1 MSRRV
6 LVVGRG
12 NAALCAAIAAAD
24 EGAEVTVL
32 ERAPERFAGGN
43 SVMTDGS
50 MRVAYESSDQL
61 LELMPD
67 LSEGERETLEFEPYD
82 GVRYWEDLT
91 SASAYRTDPDL
102 AAMVIDQ
109 SFDALRWLQDRGI
122 RFVPQ
127 YGASSVRDGDKV
139 RFVGGLSLETV
150 GGGEGL
156 VADLVQR
163 ALSGG
168 AEILYEHRALSLL
181 HDDDGVHGVV
191 ANSGGRSREI
201 EADAVVLAAGG
212 FEANARWRTQFLG
225 PGWDLARVRGSKFNT
240 GDGISMALEAGA
252 ASTGHWSGCHAV
264 PWDLNA
270 PDFSG
275 SPSFYRYSYPIGI
288 MVNVEG
294 DRFLDEGADF
304 WAYTYAAN
312 GHKILAQPAQTAWQ
326 LFDGKSV
333 PLLRQEY
340 NGREVTKFT
349 ADSLEELVEKI
360 PDINVDRTLRTVAA
374 YNAAVDE
381 DVPFDLARKDGK
393 RTNGLA
399 IDKSN
404 WATKLD
410 TPPYHAYGVTCGISF
425 TYGGLK
431 VNTEAEV
438 LGEAERPIA
447 NLYAAGELVGGLY
460 FFNLPGGVG
469 LTSGTVFGRTAG
481 RNAARAAV
489 AA

>member
-12 NAALCAAIAAAD
+12 NAALCAAIAACE

-32 ERAPERFAGGN
+32 ERAPERLAGGN
-43 SVMTDGS
+43 SVLTDGS
-50 MRVAYESSDQL
+50 LRVAYESSEQL

-67 LSEGERETLEFEPYD
+67 LSEQERETIEFEPYD
-82 GVRYWEDLT
+82 GVRYWEELT

-109 SFDALRWLQDRGI
+109 SFDAVRWLQDKGI

-127 YGASSVRDGDKV
+127 YGASSVRDGEKI
-139 RFVGGLSLETV
+139 RFVGGLSIETV

-156 VADLVQR
+156 VADLVAR
-163 ALSGG
+163 ATRGG
-168 AEILYEHRALSLL
+168 AEIRYGHRALSLL
-181 HDDDGVHGVV
+181 HDDDGVHGV
-191 ANSGGRSREI
+191 AAASEGRTVEI

-212 FEANARWRTQFLG
+212 FEANTQWRSQYLG
-225 PGWDLARVRGSKFNT
+225 PGWDLARVRGSRFNT
-240 GDGISMALEAGA
+240 GDGISMALAAGA

-275 SPSFYRYSYPIGI
+275 SPNFYRYSYPIGI

-304 WAYTYAAN
+304 WAYTYAAY

-349 ADSLEELVEKI
+349 AESLEELVEKI
-360 PDINVDRTLRTVAA
+360 PDVNADRILRTVAA
-374 YNAAVDE
+374 YNDAVDE
-381 DVPFDLARKDGK
+381 EVPFDLAKKDGK
-393 RTNGLA
+393 RTVGLA

-404 WATKLD
+404 WARKLD
-410 TPPYHAYGVTCGISF
+410 TPPFHAYGVTCGISF
-425 TYGGLK
+425 TYGGLR

-438 LGEAERPIA
+438 LGEADRPIEG
-447 NLYAAGELVGGLY
+447 LYAAGELVGGLY
-460 FFNLPGGVG
+460 YFNLPGGVG
-469 LTSGTVFGRTAG
+469 LVSGTVLGRTAG
-481 RNAARAAV
+481 RNAAAPV

>member
-12 NAALCAAIAAAD
+12 NAALCAAIAACE

-32 ERAPERFAGGN
+32 ERAPERLAGGN
-43 SVMTDGS
+43 SVLTDGS
-50 MRVAYESSDQL
+50 LRVAYESSEQL

-67 LSEGERETLEFEPYD
+67 LSEQERETIEFEPYD
-82 GVRYWEDLT
+82 GVRYWEELT

-109 SFDALRWLQDRGI
+109 SFDAVRWLQDKGI

-127 YGASSVRDGDKV
+127 YGASSVRDGEKI
-139 RFVGGLSLETV
+139 RFVGGLSIETV

-156 VADLVQR
+156 VADLVAR
-163 ALSGG
+163 ATRGG
-168 AEILYEHRALSLL
+168 AEIRYGHRALSLL
-181 HDDDGVHGVV
+181 HDDDGVHGV
-191 ANSGGRSREI
+191 AAASEGRTVEI

-212 FEANARWRTQFLG
+212 FEANTQWRSQYLG
-225 PGWDLARVRGSKFNT
+225 PGWDLARVRGSRFNT
-240 GDGISMALEAGA
+240 GDGISMALAAGA

-275 SPSFYRYSYPIGI
+275 SPNFYRYSYPIGI

-304 WAYTYAAN
+304 WAYTYAAY

-349 ADSLEELVEKI
+349 AESLEELVEKI
-360 PDINVDRTLRTVAA
+360 PDVNADRILRTVAA
-374 YNAAVDE
+374 YNDAVDE
-381 DVPFDLARKDGK
+381 EVPFDLAKKDGK
-393 RTNGLA
+393 RTVGLA

-404 WATKLD
+404 WARKLD
-410 TPPYHAYGVTCGISF
+410 TPPFHAYGVTCGISF
-425 TYGGLK
+425 TYGGLR
-431 VNTEAEV
+431 VNTEAKV
-438 LGEAERPIA
+438 LGEADRPIGG
-447 NLYAAGELVGGLY
+447 LYAAGELVGGLY
-460 FFNLPGGVG
+460 YFNLPGGVG
-469 LTSGTVFGRTAG
+469 LVSGTVLGRTAG
-481 RNAARAAV
+481 RNAAAPV